1 MVLLKMISSGD
12 EAELKVKIPFED
24 GDDPPPPTLV
34 QDRKLYDELLR
45 VEFRGPRYDVIA
57 QELWTYGIRTLT
69 AWMRS
74 GAISHHCHRY
84 NVAFDAS
91 EIELSSLA
99 RTSEVRE
106 ALAVDSVTAAAPR
119 FLERSLRGGEWNPD
133 KGASMFTF
141 FVGGCVMAFG
151 DVFKTWSRKRRRE
164 VKMRGYG
171 LLNLTDIEAVFPGQL
186 SLFDDPAETVAS
198 RDTLRR
204 ILSEATPEAA
214 AICTLMLRRP
224 ELNQREIGALLGGM
238 SARAVEG
245 QLRRLR
251 GTARVLAASG
261 KISRP
266 QFFEASQR

>member
-1 MVLLKMISSGD
+1 MVLLKVITGGD
-12 EAELKVKIPFED
+12 EAELKVKIPFE
-24 GDDPPPPTLV
+24 GGEDPPPLPLEE
-34 QDRKLYDELLR
+34 DRQLYDELLR
-45 VEFRGPRYDVIA
+45 AEFHGPRYEIFA

-69 AWMRS
+69 AWMRT
-74 GAISHHCHRY
+74 GVIAQHCHRY

-91 EIELSSLA
+91 EAELSILA

-106 ALAVDSVTAAAPR
+106 ALAVDSIAAAAPR

-164 VKMRGYG
+164 VEVMASG
-171 LLNLTDIEAVFPGQL
+171 LLNSAEVGAVFPGQL
-186 SLFDDPAETVAS
+186 RLFDDPAETVAS

-204 ILSEATPEAA
+204 ILDEATPEAA

-224 ELNQREIGALLGGM
+224 ELNQREIGLLLGGL

-251 GTARVLAASG
+251 STARALAASG

-266 QFFEASQR
+266 RFCEAGQR

>member
-1 MVLLKMISSGD
+1 MITSGD
-12 EAELKVKIPFED
+12 EAELKVEMPLEYTE
-24 GDDPPPPTLV
+24 DPPPPPLALE
-34 QDRKLYDELLR
+34 QDRQIYDELLR
-45 VEFRGPRYDVIA
+45 AEFRGPRYDAFA

-69 AWMRS
+69 AWMRT
-74 GAISHHCHRY
+74 GAITHHCHRY
-84 NVAFDAS
+84 SVAFDAS
-91 EIELSSLA
+91 EIELSILA

-119 FLERSLRGGEWNPD
+119 FLERSLRGGEWDPD

-151 DVFKTWSRKRRRE
+151 DAFKTWSRKRRRE
-164 VKMRGYG
+164 VAVMASG
-171 LLNLTDIEAVFPGQL
+171 LLNSAEASAIFPGQL

-198 RDTLRR
+198 RDTLQR
-204 ILSEATPEAA
+204 ILDEATPEAA

-245 QLRRLR
+245 QLHRLR
-251 GTARVLAASG
+251 RTARGLAASG
-261 KISRP
+261 KISWPRLCP
-266 QFFEASQR
+266 AGQR

>member
-1 MVLLKMISSGD
+1 MLKMIMD
-12 EAELKVKIPFED
+12 DVEATLRTAIPSEN
-24 GDDPPPPTLV
+24 GEDPPLPSLEK
-34 QDRKLYDELLR
+34 DRQLYEELR
-45 VEFRGPRYDVIA
+45 RAEFRGPRYEVFA

-69 AWMRS
+69 AWMRTGS
-74 GAISHHCHRY
+74 IAHHCHRY

-91 EIELSSLA
+91 ETERSILA

-106 ALAVDSVTAAAPR
+106 ALAVDSIAKAAPR
-119 FLERSLRGGEWNPD
+119 FVERALHGGEWNPD

-151 DVFKTWSRKRRRE
+151 DVFKAWSRKRRRE
-164 VKMRGYG
+164 VAAMASG
-171 LLNLTDIEAVFPGQL
+171 LLDASDFSTMHPGQL
-186 SLFDDPAETVAS
+186 SLFDDPAETVTS

-214 AICTLMLRRP
+214 AICVLMLRHP
-224 ELNQREIGALLGGM
+224 ELNQRQIGAWLGGL

-245 QLRRLR
+245 QFRRLR
-251 GTARVLAASG
+251 GTARALAQSG

-266 QFFEASQR
+266 QLSEAGRG